1 MKPFGIKWLQTLGA
15 GVEAM
20 LNRAL
25 VLGRALFEAI
35 EKQDPNKAFNFDKLY
50 QTSPRIKGI
59 IFMIYIT
66 WLSFLS

>member
-20 LNRAL
+20 LNMAL

-35 EKQDPNKAFNFDKLY
+35 EKPDPNKAFNFL
-50 QTSPRIKGI
+50 
-59 IFMIYIT
+59 
-66 WLSFLS
+66 